1 MYSLSPDDLRILS
14 DPDTTALVEEHL
26 ADDPAQLA
34 FRLKC
39 DREQARLVCQQVK
52 YLGRAKSKLP
62 SYYAARCV
70 IPPLSYEQCSSE
82 AAASMKTYSG
92 KLCIDLT
99 GGLGVDS
106 FYFSQSFGQVITVER
121 EPVLAEIARH
131 NFRLLGAENIL
142 VENTS
147 AEHFLS
153 AYSGPKA
160 DLIYID
166 PARRSEGERVFL
178 LEDCSPDVV
187 GLMPLLLE
195 KAGRVLIKLSPLFDI
210 EEALRVFA
218 GHVSQLEIVSVG
230 GEVKELLVELTEKPE
245 SVKIMV
251 CLSAGQRF
259 SFLPEDISRPVVS
272 LVDPAGCCFLLVAD
286 AAFYKGRLVQALLH
300 RYEPEHTIAL
310 SSQNGFAFSETIPA
324 GFPGR
329 IYRIVERI
337 DYQPKHLKKRLKVE
351 GLKRINILRRNF
363 PYKTVEIKQAL
374 NISEGGGTWFAFT
387 ELNGTAT
394 VFRVEPVP
402 VKK

>member
-1 MYSLSPDDLRILS
+1 MYNLSFDDLRILADS
-14 DPDTTALVEEHL
+14 DTAALVEKHL

-39 DREQARLVCQQVK
+39 GREQARLVCQQVK

-62 SYYAARCV
+62 AYYAARCI

-82 AAASMKTYSG
+82 ATASTKTYSG

-99 GGLGVDS
+99 CGLGVDS
-106 FYFSQSFGQVITVER
+106 FYFSKSFDRVITVER

-131 NFRLLGAENIL
+131 NFHLLDVNNIS

-147 AEHFLS
+147 AELFLS
-153 AYSGPKA
+153 AYLGPRA

-187 GLMPLLLE
+187 GMMRLLLE
-195 KAGRVLIKLSPLFDI
+195 KAERVLIKLSPLFDI

-218 GHVSQLEIVSVG
+218 GHVSRLEIVSVG
-230 GEVKELLVELTEKPE
+230 GEVKELLVELTTKPE
-245 SVKIMV
+245 SPEILVFP
-251 CLSAGQRF
+251 SAQQRF
-259 SFLPEDISRPVVS
+259 SFRAEDISLPVMR
-272 LVDPAGCCFLLVAD
+272 LTDPSDCGYLLAAD

-300 RYEPEHTIAL
+300 RYESGHAIAL
-310 SSQNGFAFSETIPA
+310 SASNGFAFSTTLPD

-329 IYRIVERI
+329 VYRIVDRM
-337 DYQPKHLKKRLKVE
+337 DYQPKHLKKALKE
-351 GLKRINILRRNF
+351 QGLKRINILRRNF
-363 PYKTVEIKQAL
+363 SYKSVEIKQAL
-374 NISEGGGTWFAFT
+374 NIQEGGAAWFAFT
-387 ELNGTAT
+387 ELNGKAT

-402 VKK
+402 MKK